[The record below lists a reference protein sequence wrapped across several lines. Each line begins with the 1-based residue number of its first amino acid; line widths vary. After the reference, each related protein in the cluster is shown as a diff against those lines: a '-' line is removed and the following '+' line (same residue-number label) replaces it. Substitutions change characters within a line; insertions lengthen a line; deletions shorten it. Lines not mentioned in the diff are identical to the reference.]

1 MELRW
6 DWSLAVTLVLLWG
19 HQWAL
24 HLVVHS
30 EQMTAT
36 NWVQHLVQ
44 SLVERLEK
52 RRVPNSAPRLVPH

>member
-19 HQWAL
+19 HQWAQ

-30 EQMTAT
+30 EQMTET
-36 NWVQHLVQ
+36 NWVQHSVQ